1 MLVPACTLTSLL
13 IRNAAEARQVL
24 GGVGQVPRYSGWVSC
39 LRSVFP
45 AVRAQRVGRDFGLFF
60 CFLVVLVEL
69 FDHHASRDED
79 VDHDQAEVDPS
90 VPWRWPTGSMA
101 VARRGAAPP
110 QPATP
115 GCRLPAA
122 GGRGQLRGPRRGS
135 SAPSQRRGDAV
146 EDMAARGGGR
156 SAAPLLTIGDELGTN
171 GGAPPVVEHPR
182 LDLQR
187 APPERLAE
195 HVESERLGG
204 AVAGEGQSA
213 HRCRGAMVVRRKIRG
228 RLARAPTRTPPSP
241 WAPRPSAPSIAAA
254 IATLGCAGWRSG
266 GAQRGRSGAIA

>member
-1 MLVPACTLTSLL
+1 MGK
-13 IRNAAEARQVL
+13 
-24 GGVGQVPRYSGWVSC
+24 GGVARWRRTC
-39 LRSVFP
+39 
-45 AVRAQRVGRDFGLFF
+45 AQRPG
-60 CFLVVLVEL
+60 
-69 FDHHASRDED
+69 
-79 VDHDQAEVDPS
+79 AERPAAAR
-90 VPWRWPTGSMA
+90 RWPTGLMA
-101 VARRGAAPP
+101 GARRGGAPP
-110 QPATP
+110 QPTAL

-135 SAPSQRRGDAV
+135 SAPSQRRGVAV
-146 EDMAARGGGR
+146 EETAARGGGR
-156 SAAPLLTIGDELGTN
+156 SAAPLLTIRRELGTN

-204 AVAGEGQSA
+204 AVAGEGRSA
-213 HRCRGAMVVRRKIRG
+213 HRCRGAVVIRRKRRG

-266 GAQRGRSGAIA
+266 GAQRGRSGALA